1 MVRHV
6 AILLWLSAGILGFYI
21 SETAFVESA
30 DVQTMITITICG
42 DGLTQDGYETCDEGT
57 GGNLG
62 GYGSTTAERQCA
74 PGCVSYGPYCG
85 DDTLQVRFDEE
96 CDDCNQTDGDLC
108 SASCQSETAVPPPV
122 TPTGAIPQVPGANP
136 GAIPAQTETRVV
148 VRGKAYPGSEV
159 NILLDGK
166 ILGSAIA
173 DTNADF
179 QYNSTE
185 LTPGVAS
192 LGFWARDRNG
202 TQSITTSI
210 VFEIVQSAVTNV
222 SNVYFP
228 PTIAVSAAEVA
239 PGELLQLS
247 GQTVPAATVVT
258 ELFTGSRETMQAV
271 ADASGLWALQI
282 DTASISQ
289 GRHTAKSYF
298 ELGTVAR
305 SGYGRSVA
313 FAVGAGA
320 GGAVSPDINGD
331 GKVNLVDFSIFL
343 LSWNTSDARA
353 DFNVDGS
360 VNLADFSIM
369 LFSWTG

>member
-6 AILLWLSAGILGFYI
+6 SVLLWLSAVVLGLYI

-42 DGLTQDGYETCDEGT
+42 DGLVQDGFELCDDGSSN
-57 GGNLG
+57 NLG
-62 GYGSTTAERQCA
+62 AYASTTADRQCA
-74 PGCVSYGPYCG
+74 PGCQSYGPYCG
-85 DDTLQVRFDEE
+85 DDILQVRFDEE
-96 CDDCNQTDGDLC
+96 CDDGNHTVGDLC
-108 SASCQSETAVPPPV
+108 NATCESETAVPPPV
-122 TPTGAIPQVPGANP
+122 PPSGAIPTVPGADE
-136 GAIPAQTETRVV
+136 GAIPGQTETRVV

-173 DTNADF
+173 DSNAVF
-179 QYNSTE
+179 QYNSTT
-185 LTPGVAS
+185 LTPGIAT

-202 TQSITTSI
+202 VQSLTTSI
-210 VFEIVQSAVTNV
+210 VFEVVQSAVTNV
-222 SNVYFP
+222 SNVFFP

-239 PGELLQLS
+239 PGELLTLS

-258 ELFTGSRETMQAV
+258 ELFTGSRETMQSV
-271 ADASGLWALQI
+271 ADSSGLWALQI
-282 DTASISQ
+282 DTASISR

-298 ELGTVAR
+298 EEGTVAR

-313 FAVGAGA
+313 FAVGAGVG
-320 GGAVSPDINGD
+320 GGASPDINGD

-353 DFNVDGS
+353 DFNGDGS

-369 LFSWTG
+369 LFNWTG